1 MMSSIMPDSTG
12 SALKKGKPAESH
24 FPRSLRLLGRSLLFV
39 LSLFSLHIYAL
50 PSGIEESLLERGLVD
65 VKSLDSTIEVELKY
79 ADSTNFMGIAVYAD
93 LKRCF
98 LRPEAAMKLAEAN
111 RFLKRLRPELS
122 LLVVDGLRPRAI
134 QKIMWDHVKDTP
146 MQRYV
151 ANPQWGS
158 MHNYGCAVDIT
169 IVDSNGNRLD
179 MGTPVDHFG
188 PLAQIQLEG
197 YHLKTGKLTR
207 KQFVN
212 RLLLRKVMTE
222 AGFST
227 IPIEWWHFE
236 AFSRKHIRETY
247 SIVE

>member
-1 MMSSIMPDSTG
+1 MPDSTG
-12 SALKKGKPAESH
+12 SAIKRGKPVKSQ
-24 FPRSLRLLGRSLLFV
+24 FSRSLHLFGNSLLFI
-39 LSLFSLHIYAL
+39 LSLFSLHIYGL
-50 PSGIEESLLERGLVD
+50 SSGIEESLLERGLID

-79 ADSTNFMGIAVYAD
+79 ADSTNFMGKAVYGN

-98 LRPEAAMKLAEAN
+98 LRPGAAMKLAEAN